1 MHKRALNI
9 LFLGGKQF
17 LRDLSYLDVVRQ
29 TLIQALPKVY
39 GPSTSVHN
47 QQIKTS
53 ILHPQPSSDAFQKA
67 PVLKSKR

>member
-9 LFLGGKQF
+9 LFLGEKQF

-39 GPSTSVHN
+39 GPS
-47 QQIKTS
+47 
-53 ILHPQPSSDAFQKA
+53 DASQKA